1 MTKGRLAAFSEGVL
15 SIIITIMVLEMKV
28 PHGGSLPSLKTLLP
42 VFLSY
47 VLSFVN
53 ITIY

>member
-1 MTKGRLAAFSEGVL
+1 MTKERLAAFSEGVL
-15 SIIITIMVLEMKV
+15 SIMVLKLKV
-28 PHGGSLPSLKTLLP
+28 PHGSSLQSLKTLLP